1 MRKVRHKN
9 VVQFIGA
16 CIRLPSLYI
25 VTKFM
30 SGGGV
35 YDYLHKQNGVFKL
48 SALLKVA
55 IHVSKGMNY
64 LH

>member
-1 MRKVRHKN
+1 
-9 VVQFIGA
+9 
-16 CIRLPSLYI
+16 
-25 VTKFM
+25 M